1 MTELELVTP
10 ETLAPLTLEETA
22 QTPAQEPAQEIVAP
36 RGNAQMATKIYF
48 WYNSRTQHI
57 MQGAPPQF
65 DHLKPMGYQTIECN
79 HAHEAEMWSDR
90 LRKQDQRIT
99 EMSDY
104 EREQIEGPMREDLRK
119 QIKGRL
125 RELEAG
131 IDTKNARLNA
141 MFMKK
146 ALHMLD
152 EQEAKAKT
160 VRQSYLHLEAFEH
173 GK

>member
-10 ETLAPLTLEETA
+10 ETLAPLAVEQTA
-22 QTPAQEPAQEIVAP
+22 QAPAQEPAQEIVMP

-48 WYNSRTQHI
+48 WHNPRTQHV

-65 DHLKPMGYQTIECN
+65 DSMKPMGYQTIECN
-79 HAHEAEMWSDR
+79 HAHEAEMWSER
-90 LRKQDQRIT
+90 LRRQDQRIT

-104 EREQIEGPMREDLRK
+104 EREQIEGPMRDDLRK

-141 MFMKK
+141 LFMKK
-146 ALHMLD
+146 ALQMLD
-152 EQEAKAKT
+152 QQEEKAKT
-160 VRQSYLHLEAFEH
+160 IRQSYLHVEAFEN